1 MEYWHTHDLFM
12 SLRAAAAIT
21 KTIKIGSS
29 ICLMIERDPITL
41 ANEVAS
47 VAAGT
52 LKRWRTT
59 GLASKTVSR

>member
-52 LKRWRTT
+52 LKRC
-59 GLASKTVSR
+59 